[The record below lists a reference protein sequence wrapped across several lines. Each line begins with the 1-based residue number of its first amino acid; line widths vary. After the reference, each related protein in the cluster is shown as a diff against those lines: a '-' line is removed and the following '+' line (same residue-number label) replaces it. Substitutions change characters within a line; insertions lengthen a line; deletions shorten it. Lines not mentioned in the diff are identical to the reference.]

1 MKKAVVLYSGGL
13 DSTTC
18 LAIAHSEGYTPYALS
33 FAYGQRH
40 GVELQK
46 AREYAPRIGA
56 AEHVIT
62 SYSIHYTKLYDHRPR
77 APWGPRGPRSGRCR
91 R

>member
-18 LAIAHSEGYTPYALS
+18 LAIARAEGFAPCAMS

-40 GVELQK
+40 EVELAK
-46 AREYAPRIGA
+46 A
-56 AEHVIT
+56 
-62 SYSIHYTKLYDHRPR
+62 K
-77 APWGPRGPRSGRCR
+77 
-91 R
+91 